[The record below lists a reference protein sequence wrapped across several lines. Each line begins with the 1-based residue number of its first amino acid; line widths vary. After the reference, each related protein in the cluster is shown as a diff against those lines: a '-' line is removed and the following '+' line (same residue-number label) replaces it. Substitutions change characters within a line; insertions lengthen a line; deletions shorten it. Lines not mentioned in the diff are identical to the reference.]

1 MTKNMLYVMVAVM
14 AGFVSLSMTAC
25 SVDYDGNDG
34 KNDAELIGTW
44 DAVSQQYYV
53 DNEGYSQP
61 GPAGGYWV
69 ITARTIT
76 EYQQVNASASS
87 SAGYTFDGRRLN
99 IDGRTTCEVVT
110 LTQRQMLL
118 RKQVQQGKYQE
129 ITFKRR

>member
-1 MTKNMLYVMVAVM
+1 MTKNMLYVMAAVM
-14 AGFVSLSMTAC
+14 AGFVSLSMSAC

-34 KNDAELIGTW
+34 KNDVELIGTW
-44 DAVSQQYYV
+44 DAISQQYYA
-53 DNEGYSQP
+53 DNEGYGKP

-76 EYQQVNASASS
+76 EYQQVNAVASTT
-87 SAGYTFDGRRLN
+87 AGYTFYGRRLT
-99 IDGRTTCEVVT
+99 IDGRTACEVVT

>member
-1 MTKNMLYVMVAVM
+1 MTKNMLYVMAAVM
-14 AGFVSLSMTAC
+14 AGFVSLSMSAC
-25 SVDYDGNDG
+25 SVDYDGNNE
-34 KNDAELIGTW
+34 NDADLIGTW
-44 DAVSQQYYV
+44 DAISQQYYV

-76 EYQQVNASASS
+76 EYQQMNASASRA
-87 SAGYTFDGRRLN
+87 AGYTFDGRRLT
-99 IDGRTTCEVVT
+99 IDGRTACEVVT